1 MAATALTMDAMDAS
15 EEELNACPICRET
28 YVDAFSSTL
37 CGHTFCF
44 SCITRHLEHGR
55 ACPCCAQPLT
65 AESLFPNIALDK
77 LLRGLSRSG
86 ALSSGDL
93 TGAGA
98 RSRGSPRASRDF
110 GVGPDALRGRAS
122 ELAEA
127 ATSLPLHELGP
138 LLRVVSDTHKKLV
151 MDDRQVSMN
160 VLRDFLALSHRRKN
174 EAVDAIEREMAS
186 VDADL
191 AWVEARVA
199 ELGGSD
205 ALDAFDQEIAAALDP
220 ANPRAA
226 RGGAPSSAGTPADA
240 ARAADATRGGA
251 NSRNK
256 TRAAA
261 AVCQMLSAWGING
274 DERGRQSALAAP
286 SDEKE
291 KEKEKERE
299 KTAAARNLA
308 ARNLAA
314 RNLAA
319 RNSAFYQAAASRAS
333 SAGSKRSSMDMMRG
347 AAPSKPSE
355 RGPRSPETLDRL
367 GSGSSS
373 KSAEG
378 GAVDPAVVDPA
389 VDPDDDASPPL
400 FFPADGGK
408 NGDSDAAA
416 GLGRGP
422 GGFGGGRADRTTR
435 KSEAPPMGPERR
447 REALAAAAVSESKR
461 AKIAEHFGDLQRLYA
476 KLRGGEARGRGA
488 SKPSSAANEHEH
500 SSRSSR
506 ISARRDLEAFSASVA
521 GFTRYDRMRV
531 VGEVRQDDA
540 LAGPARGGGQG
551 AVVSSI
557 EFDRD
562 LDFFATAEVSKR
574 VHVFDFRDVCD
585 FRDRGDFRVGAAT
598 QHHFGAAPAQTIT
611 TRSKL
616 SCLSFNKHVREHV
629 ATSDYEGVVT
639 VWNAET
645 KTAVAEFEEHDKRA
659 WSVDYCRVD
668 HRLLASG
675 SDDGR
680 VKIWSTSQ
688 EGSVLELDLRAN
700 VCCAQYGPDD
710 AHRLAVGCAD
720 HRVHLF
726 DLRFPKL
733 PVASLGGHRKA
744 VSYARFLSA
753 GEELVSASTDS
764 TMRVWDVRAM
774 VSSRAPSG
782 PPASLAPSGVLE
794 GHVNERNFVG
804 LAAGANDL
812 IACGSE
818 TNEVFVYHK
827 SVNRPVV
834 AYDFADGE
842 GLRRDERR
850 VSDAGDGAGNDA
862 RGGGARGGGGEG
874 VAARRGAGG
883 GGAAA
888 AGGGGGGGG
897 GGGRDARN
905 AGGPPAPSHFISAV
919 CFRGDQPVLL
929 AANSAGS
936 IRALQLVE

>member
-314 RNLAA
+314 RN
-319 RNSAFYQAAASRAS
+319 SAFYQAAASRAS

-400 FFPADGGK
+400 SFPADGGK

-506 ISARRDLEAFSASVA
+506 VSARRDLEAFSASVA

-782 PPASLAPSGVLE
+782 PSASLAPSGVLE

>member
-1 MAATALTMDAMDAS
+1 
-15 EEELNACPICRET
+15 
-28 YVDAFSSTL
+28 
-37 CGHTFCF
+37 
-44 SCITRHLEHGR
+44 
-55 ACPCCAQPLT
+55 
-65 AESLFPNIALDK
+65 
-77 LLRGLSRSG
+77 
-86 ALSSGDL
+86 
-93 TGAGA
+93 
-98 RSRGSPRASRDF
+98 
-110 GVGPDALRGRAS
+110 
-122 ELAEA
+122 
-127 ATSLPLHELGP
+127 
-138 LLRVVSDTHKKLV
+138 
-151 MDDRQVSMN
+151 
-160 VLRDFLALSHRRKN
+160 
-174 EAVDAIEREMAS
+174 
-186 VDADL
+186 
-191 AWVEARVA
+191 
-199 ELGGSD
+199 
-205 ALDAFDQEIAAALDP
+205 
-220 ANPRAA
+220 
-226 RGGAPSSAGTPADA
+226 
-240 ARAADATRGGA
+240 
-251 NSRNK
+251 
-256 TRAAA
+256 
-261 AVCQMLSAWGING
+261 
-274 DERGRQSALAAP
+274 
-286 SDEKE
+286 
-291 KEKEKERE
+291 
-299 KTAAARNLA
+299 
-308 ARNLAA
+308 
-314 RNLAA
+314 
-319 RNSAFYQAAASRAS
+319 
-333 SAGSKRSSMDMMRG
+333 MMRG

-400 FFPADGGK
+400 SFPADGGK

-416 GLGRGP
+416 AGGGRGP
-422 GGFGGGRADRTTR
+422 GGFAGGRADGTTR
-435 KSEAPPMGPERR
+435 KSDAPPMGPEQR

-488 SKPSSAANEHEH
+488 SKPSSAANEREH

-506 ISARRDLEAFSASVA
+506 VSARRDLEAFSASVA

-585 FRDRGDFRVGAAT
+585 FRDRGDFRVGAAAT

-726 DLRFPKL
+726 DLRFPKC

-764 TMRVWDVRAM
+764 TMRVWDVRAV

-804 LAAGANDL
+804 LAAAERPDRVR
-812 IACGSE
+812 E
-818 TNEVFVYHK
+818 TNEVFVPQV
-827 SVNRPVV
+827 VNRPVV
-834 AYDFADGE
+834 AYDFRR
-842 GLRRDERR
+842 RRDPPRATILRPGTGRERR
-850 VSDAGDGAGNDA
+850 EGRRREGRRR
-862 RGGGARGGGGEG
+862 RGGRG
-874 VAARRGAGG
+874 AARRGAEGRRRAE
-883 GGAAA
+883 AAA
-888 AGGGGGGGG
+888 VAVAAG
-897 GGGRDARN
+897 ARN
-905 AGGPPAPSHFISAV
+905 AADRRRRLTSSPPCVFAGTSPCSSPPTARGPSGRFSSSSSAGERLRMIALRMTMESIINRDVAFARRPAFARRRVPSRRLTLRPRSAV
-919 CFRGDQPVLL
+919 ACGTSFG
-929 AANSAGS
+929 G
-936 IRALQLVE
+936 RAR